1 MNSWIENLINIEPYV
16 PGEQP
21 GDGVIKL
28 NANENPYPPSEKVGR
43 VIREFDYRKL
53 NKYPDSNGTK
63 LKEKLAGY
71 YGLKTSNVSVGNGSD
86 EVLAFIFL
94 ACFCSKKPLLFP
106 EITYSFYPVWANL
119 FNKNFEEVPL
129 NPDFSINPDVY
140 YKDNGGIIIP
150 NPNAP
155 TGIGQREGLLR
166 DIIEHNQN
174 QIVIIDEAYS
184 DFGEYSAVGLLKD
197 YDNIIIVK
205 TYSKSRGLAGQRIGV
220 SLSSEKI
227 TEKIE
232 AVKNSFNS
240 YTMDSLTLEIAAA
253 SIDDEEYFRNCINKI
268 KKTRENTIK
277 HMRKLGFTVMESQAN
292 FVFASHDVIG
302 AEDIFLKLKERGI
315 YVRYFNKPKLSNW
328 LRITVGTDEEMGI
341 LLRELET
348 ICL

>member
-1 MNSWIENLINIEPYV
+1 M
-16 PGEQP
+16 
-21 GDGVIKL
+21 
-28 NANENPYPPSEKVGR
+28 
-43 VIREFDYRKL
+43 
-53 NKYPDSNGTK
+53 
-63 LKEKLAGY
+63 
-71 YGLKTSNVSVGNGSD
+71 
-86 EVLAFIFL
+86 
-94 ACFCSKKPLLFP
+94 
-106 EITYSFYPVWANL
+106 
-119 FNKNFEEVPL
+119 
-129 NPDFSINPDVY
+129 
-140 YKDNGGIIIP
+140 
-150 NPNAP
+150 
-155 TGIGQREGLLR
+155 
-166 DIIEHNQN
+166 
-174 QIVIIDEAYS
+174 
-184 DFGEYSAVGLLKD
+184 
-197 YDNIIIVK
+197 
-205 TYSKSRGLAGQRIGV
+205 

-240 YTMDSLTLEIAAA
+240 YTMDSLTLEVAAA